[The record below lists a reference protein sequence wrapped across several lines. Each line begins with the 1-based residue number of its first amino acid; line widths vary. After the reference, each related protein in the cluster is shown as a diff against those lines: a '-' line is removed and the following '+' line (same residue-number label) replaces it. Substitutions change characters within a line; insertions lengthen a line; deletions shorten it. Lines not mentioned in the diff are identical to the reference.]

1 MKNMCLDKKTKMD
14 NGRKQLTPE
23 QYAEKK
29 KHDEE
34 LEAEGEA
41 AMAEL
46 MAACG
51 GGLHGDDDMGED
63 PTRTS

>member
-46 MAACG
+46 LAGAEY
-51 GGLHGDDDMGED
+51 HGDDYMGED